1 MHKDTKMSFE
11 SARRILQQYQQ
22 SNTQRI
28 SESLDFAYK
37 EALTAYQSE
46 EKAREAAL
54 RVLENETKIFNTYL
68 KEIQRSRRDIIKGN
82 IDIAKQNAINAR
94 KNIVEQAKVDEYNEN
109 QKRKRQDKIA
119 LNKYNQE
126 EGQKRE
132 FGRVRRDKAIASG
145 NEPRSLQQEA
155 ENYANKKVKMSNI
168 ASTPLTDSITN
179 IATLLKNKVSP
190 TQLYIKG
197 LVPLV
202 NPVNRVYTVAPTAS
216 SAYDKDMTRAL
227 PFRKADTA
235 HHVLNRLKRDVKD
248 FDEDHPKYKQ
258 VYDFLYETN
267 SKEDTKNVGG
277 MFSDVKD
284 ITKNAVSNEYNRQI
298 NEYKLD
304 KGGTSGGG
312 GGRGR
317 SYTPTRIGLAPDPT
331 PLVERKF
338 IPHEKIE
345 EAEVD
350 LNLRKLAQPVFDALR
365 DRNTPYELTEE
376 ERFQVGKQAIDAYEK
391 LKELSIRNPLNVTRD
406 EELLLDDLALQ
417 RQLNIYRQKEKIGK
431 MNPQM
436 ASPERVRSRA
446 ADLIEPTKVKETPP
460 DLSPTQQ
467 KYFAVERKALEL
479 SEKSDEDLRN
489 MGTPEQA
496 GLSIYQEM
504 FDQKQK
510 QFLPGNTYDTVLSKL
525 EDNFKGSPEDQLR
538 ALAAFNSR
546 AMALSRAA
554 SPILLPDGKK
564 NQYYLDAL
572 KSTGL
577 SPQEK

>member
-1 MHKDTKMSFE
+1 MSFE

-54 RVLENETKIFNTYL
+54 KVLENETKIFNTYL

-94 KNIVEQAKVDEYNEN
+94 KNLVGQAEVDRKN
-109 QKRKRQDKIA
+109 QNDEIKRQNKIA
-119 LNKYNQE
+119 LNKHKQDEANRRSIE
-126 EGQKRE
+126 NA
-132 FGRVRRDKAIASG
+132 RRDRAIASSG
-145 NEPRSLQQEA
+145 EPRGLQQEA
-155 ENYANKKVKMSNI
+155 ENYSNKKVKMSNI
-168 ASTPLTDSITN
+168 ANTPLTDSITN
-179 IATLLKNKVSP
+179 IATLLKSKVSP

-202 NPVNRVYTVAPTAS
+202 NPAHRMYTVAPTAS
-216 SAYDKDMTRAL
+216 SAYDKDMTEAL

-235 HHVLNRLKRDVKD
+235 HHILNRLQKDVED
-248 FDEDHPKYKQ
+248 FDEDHPKYQQ
-258 VYDFLYETN
+258 VYDFLYEKN

-284 ITKNAVSNEYNRQI
+284 ITRDDVDEEYNRQI

-304 KGGTSGGG
+304 KAGTGG

-317 SYTPTRIGLAPDPT
+317 SYTPTRAGLAPDPT
-331 PLVERKF
+331 PLVKRKF
-338 IPHEKIE
+338 IPHEEIE

-365 DRNTPYELTEE
+365 DRNTPYELTEA
-376 ERFQVGKQAIDAYEK
+376 ERFWAGKEAIDAYEK
-391 LKELSIRNPLNVTRD
+391 LKEVSIRNPLAVTRD
-406 EELLLDDLALQ
+406 EQLLLDDLALQ
-417 RQLNIYRQKEKIGK
+417 RQLNIYRQKERIGK
-431 MNPQM
+431 MNPRM
-436 ASPERVRSRA
+436 ASPDRVRSRA

-467 KYFAVERKALEL
+467 KYFAVERKALDL
-479 SEKSDEDLRN
+479 SEKSDEDIRN

-510 QFLPGNTYDTVLSKL
+510 QFLPGNSYDTVLSKL
-525 EDNFKGSPEDQLR
+525 EENFQGLPEDFLR
-538 ALAAFNSR
+538 ANAAFISR
-546 AMALSRAA
+546 AMALSRAG

-577 SPQEK
+577 SPKEK

>member
-1 MHKDTKMSFE
+1 MSFE

-54 RVLENETKIFNTYL
+54 KVLENETKIFNTYL
-68 KEIQRSRRDIIKGN
+68 KEIQRSRKDIIKGN

-94 KNIVEQAKVDEYNEN
+94 KNIVEQAKVDEYNQNNEI
-109 QKRKRQDKIA
+109 KRQNKIA
-119 LNKYNQE
+119 LNKHKQDEANRRSIE
-126 EGQKRE
+126 N
-132 FGRVRRDKAIASG
+132 VRRDRAIASSG
-145 NEPRSLQQEA
+145 EPRGLQQEA
-155 ENYANKKVKMSNI
+155 ENYSNKKVKMSNI
-168 ASTPLTDSITN
+168 ANTPLTDSITN
-179 IATLLKNKVSP
+179 IATLLKSKVSP

-202 NPVNRVYTVAPTAS
+202 NPAHRMYTVAPTAS
-216 SAYDKDMTRAL
+216 SAYDKDMTQAL

-235 HHVLNRLKRDVKD
+235 HHVLNRLQQSLKEFGQD

-258 VYDFLYETN
+258 VYDFLYENN
-267 SKEDTKNVGG
+267 SAEDTKNVGG

-284 ITKNAVSNEYNRQI
+284 ITRDDVDKEYHRQI

-304 KGGTSGGG
+304 KGGTGR
-312 GGRGR
+312 GGRGG
-317 SYTPTRIGLAPDPT
+317 SYTPTRAGLRPT
-331 PLVERKF
+331 PKSKVKRKF
-338 IPHEKIE
+338 IPHEMIE

-365 DRNTPYELTEE
+365 DRNTPYELTEA
-376 ERFQVGKQAIDAYEK
+376 ERFWAGKEAIDAYEK
-391 LKELSIRNPLNVTRD
+391 LKEVSIRNPLAVTRD
-406 EELLLDDLALQ
+406 EQLLLDDLALQ
-417 RQLNIYRQKEKIGK
+417 RQLNIYRQKERIGK
-431 MNPQM
+431 MNPRM
-436 ASPERVRSRA
+436 ASPDRVRSRA

-479 SEKSDEDLRN
+479 SEKSDEDIRN

>member
-1 MHKDTKMSFE
+1 MSFE

-94 KNIVEQAKVDEYNEN
+94 KNIVEQAKVDEYNQNLEIDQQN
-109 QKRKRQDKIA
+109 KIA
-119 LNKYNQE
+119 DNLYQQE
-126 EGQKRE
+126 EAN
-132 FGRVRRDKAIASG
+132 RRSIENANRNRAIASTG
-145 NEPRSLQQEA
+145 EPRSLQQEA
-155 ENYANKKVKMSNI
+155 ENYSSKKVKMGNI

-179 IATLLKNKVSP
+179 IATLIKNNASP

-202 NPVNRVYTVAPTAS
+202 NPVNRMYTVAPTS
-216 SAYDKDMTRAL
+216 SSVYDKDMNKAL

-235 HHVLNRLKRDVKD
+235 HHVLNRLQQSLKDYDLD

-258 VYDFLYETN
+258 VYDFLYENN

-284 ITKNAVSNEYNRQI
+284 ITRDDVDEEYNRQI

-304 KGGTSGGG
+304 KAGTGR
-312 GGRGR
+312 GGRGG
-317 SYTPTRIGLAPDPT
+317 SFTPTRAGLRPT
-331 PLVERKF
+331 PKSKVKRKF
-338 IPHEKIE
+338 IPIEEIE

-365 DRNTPYELTEE
+365 DRNTPYELTEQ
-376 ERFQVGKQAIDAYEK
+376 ERVQVGKQAIDAYEK

-406 EELLLDDLALQ
+406 EQLLLDDLALQ

-479 SEKSDEDLRN
+479 SEKSDEDIRN

>member
-1 MHKDTKMSFE
+1 MSFE

-28 SESLDFAYK
+28 SESLNFAYK
-37 EALTAYQSE
+37 EALATYQSE

-94 KNIVEQAKVDEYNEN
+94 KNIVEQAKVDEYNQNLEIE
-109 QKRKRQDKIA
+109 RQNKIA
-119 LNKYNQE
+119 DNLYQQSEANRKA
-126 EGQKRE
+126 RE
-132 FGRVRRDKAIASG
+132 TANYHKALASKG
-145 NEPRSLQQEA
+145 EPMDLQQKA
-155 ENYANKKVKMSNI
+155 ENYANQRVKVSDISSAGLSSNI
-168 ASTPLTDSITN
+168 ANISQLINTNANDTRLYLQGLTPLQSSL
-179 IATLLKNKVSP
+179 A
-190 TQLYIKG
+190 
-197 LVPLV
+197 
-202 NPVNRVYTVAPTAS
+202 RVLTESQKADAG
-216 SAYDKDMTRAL
+216 YDRTKDELM
-227 PFRKADTA
+227 PFRKAATGHFILDQIKANTGRDDDDPKIKQVAAFLYDKPEENKQDTNSLGGSLSD
-235 HHVLNRLKRDVKD
+235 VRDTNKGSVD
-248 FDEDHPKYKQ
+248 MQYEYQIRKYK
-258 VYDFLYETN
+258 E
-267 SKEDTKNVGG
+267 
-277 MFSDVKD
+277 
-284 ITKNAVSNEYNRQI
+284 
-298 NEYKLD
+298 D
-304 KGGTSGGG
+304 KGRTGG

-317 SYTPTRIGLAPDPT
+317 SYTPTRAGLRPT
-331 PLVERKF
+331 PKSKVKRTF
-338 IPHEKIE
+338 IPHEEIK

-365 DRNTPYELTEE
+365 DRNTPYELTEA
-376 ERFQVGKQAIDAYEK
+376 ERSQVGQQAINAYEK

-406 EELLLDDLALQ
+406 EQLLLDDLALQ

-436 ASPERVRSRA
+436 ASPERIRSRA

-479 SEKSDEDLRN
+479 SEKSDEDIRN

>member
-1 MHKDTKMSFE
+1 MSFE

-37 EALTAYQSE
+37 EALATYQSE

-94 KNIVEQAKVDEYNEN
+94 KNLVGQAEVDRKN
-109 QKRKRQDKIA
+109 QDDEIKRQNKIA
-119 LNKYNQE
+119 LNKHKQQE
-126 EGQKRE
+126 ANRRSRE
-132 FGRVRRDKAIASG
+132 TADYHRAIARSG
-145 NEPRSLQQEA
+145 EPMDLQQKA
-155 ENYANKKVKMSNI
+155 ENYANQRVKVSDISSAGLSSNI
-168 ASTPLTDSITN
+168 ANISQLINTN
-179 IATLLKNKVSP
+179 AND
-190 TQLYIKG
+190 TQLYLQG
-197 LVPLV
+197 LTPLQSSLS
-202 NPVNRVYTVAPTAS
+202 RVLTESQKADAG
-216 SAYDKDMTRAL
+216 YDRTKDELM
-227 PFRKADTA
+227 PFRKAATGHFILDEIKANTGRGDDDPKIEQVAAFLYDKPEENNRDT
-235 HHVLNRLKRDVKD
+235 NRLGGSLSDVRDLNKGSVD
-248 FDEDHPKYKQ
+248 MQYEYQIRKYK
-258 VYDFLYETN
+258 E
-267 SKEDTKNVGG
+267 
-277 MFSDVKD
+277 
-284 ITKNAVSNEYNRQI
+284 
-298 NEYKLD
+298 D
-304 KGGTSGGG
+304 KGRTG

-317 SYTPTRIGLAPDPT
+317 SYTPTRAGLAPDPT
-331 PLVERKF
+331 PLVKRKF
-338 IPHEKIE
+338 IPYEEIE

-365 DRNTPYELTEE
+365 DGNTPYELTEE
-376 ERFQVGKQAIDAYEK
+376 ERVQVGKQAIDAYEK
-391 LKELSIRNPLNVTRD
+391 LKEVSIRNPLAVTRD
-406 EELLLDDLALQ
+406 EQLLLDDIALQ
-417 RQLNIYRQKEKIGK
+417 RQLNIYQQKERIGK

-479 SEKSDEDLRN
+479 SEKSDEDIRN